1 MRQASIV
8 EGCGGCH
15 DWLKHN
21 SHPMGDKT
29 IDPRNKN
36 VTVSCLSCHRSHA
49 TSAPNAGRWDFNI
62 LGMAADGV
70 ISGSYKIPNPYDGG
84 QRSLCNKC
92 HSKDEFD
99 HPEDF
104 TPVPTP

>member
-1 MRQASIV
+1 M
-8 EGCGGCH
+8 
-15 DWLKHN
+15 
-21 SHPMGDKT
+21 
-29 IDPRNKN
+29 
-36 VTVSCLSCHRSHA
+36 SCHRSHA

-62 LGMAADGV
+62 LGMATDGV
-70 ISGSYKIPNPYDGG
+70 ISGSYRIPNPYDGG

-104 TPVPTP
+104 TPVP

>member
-1 MRQASIV
+1 MAAPEATVPGQWGDLAFPPP
-8 EGCGGCH
+8 
-15 DWLKHN
+15 N
-21 SHPMGDKT
+21 S
-29 IDPRNKN
+29 
-36 VTVSCLSCHRSHA
+36 
-49 TSAPNAGRWDFNI
+49 GRWDFNI

-70 ISGSYKIPNPYDGG
+70 NSKSYKIPNPYDGG

-104 TPVPTP
+104 TP